1 MAKQVINVGASPND
15 RTGDP
20 LRTSFQKIN
29 SNFTELYDNMG
40 AGGSVDRSWEDSTGN
55 IFDVV
60 EWNDGAEL
68 TITATPFETA
78 NAVTYDTRT
87 DSQYIYFV
95 WDQDFIDNVWNGYN
109 TPAGEGESYSV
120 SLDNGTTWIPVTT
133 SGYNGG
139 SFFYFWIP
147 DEFQENYSFTY
158 TIGQPALIRFNRGS
172 LPEVWFDLANA
183 PVTSNTVIGVDMSVV
198 IEATIPGDPSLS
210 AKIIRPN
217 YRFMNVLYDDDTNQG
232 DVNDGA
238 KIWSGS
244 GFVNGNNQVKFLN
257 KHFLVEDPTHCEFV
271 HLRNFLIRTHLDTL
285 IESTVSF
292 HYENF
297 RTKQLMALKEGKK

>member
-244 GFVNGNNQVKFLN
+244 GFVNG
-257 KHFLVEDPTHCEFV
+257 
-271 HLRNFLIRTHLDTL
+271 
-285 IESTVSF
+285 TVSESIRKF
-292 HYENF
+292 DEPADAGRIYAKFDDGLTGTMTFYWNARLF
-297 RTKQLMALKEGKK
+297 TRS